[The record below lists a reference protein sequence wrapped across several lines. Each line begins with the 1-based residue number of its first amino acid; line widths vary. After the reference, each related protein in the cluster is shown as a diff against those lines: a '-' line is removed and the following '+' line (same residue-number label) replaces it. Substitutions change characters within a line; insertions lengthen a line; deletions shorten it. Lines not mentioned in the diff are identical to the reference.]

1 MPALYKVLG
10 QVMPIAN
17 TFTELYTVPAG
28 ANAIVSTINLCNTT
42 ASNVSFRLAVR
53 PGGATLLAR
62 HYLAFEAPITG
73 QDAIALSLGITLGQT
88 DVLTGFS
95 IQGNVAMNVF
105 GTELT

>member
-17 TFTELYTVPAG
+17 TFTDLYTVPAG

-53 PGGATLLAR
+53 PGGATILAR
-62 HYLAFEAPITG
+62 HYIAFDAPIAG
-73 QDAIALSLGITLGQT
+73 QDAVALSLGLTLGQN
-88 DVLTGFS
+88 DVLTGFTS
-95 IQGNVAMNVF
+95 QGNIAMGVF